1 MLTTPVT
8 MKKFTEWKN
17 VGGTCK
23 LAEVEVK
30 GYVINFLD
38 GLKVNNE
45 QFHKMC
51 HISFRPCFFFF
62 FFFFLNCY
70 LNRWVVQQLLF
81 FNNAL

>member
-1 MLTTPVT
+1 M
-8 MKKFTEWKN
+8 KFTEWKN

-51 HISFRPCFFFF
+51 HISFRPC
-62 FFFFLNCY
+62 
-70 LNRWVVQQLLF
+70 
-81 FNNAL
+81 

>member
-1 MLTTPVT
+1 MWLAHYSDRCVADLVCVTHYSFFSVQSPTPVT

-51 HISFRPCFFFF
+51 HISFRPC
-62 FFFFLNCY
+62 Y
-70 LNRWVVQQLLF
+70 I
-81 FNNAL
+81 